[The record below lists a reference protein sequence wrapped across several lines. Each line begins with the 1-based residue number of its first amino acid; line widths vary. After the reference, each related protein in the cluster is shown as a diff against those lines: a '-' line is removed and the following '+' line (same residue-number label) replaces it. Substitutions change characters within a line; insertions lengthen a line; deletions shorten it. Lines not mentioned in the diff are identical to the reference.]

1 MELSTV
7 KEVKQLEE
15 RLIGMM
21 QRSDLELQAM
31 KLQETP
37 LEDKTQRELILED
50 MNARLKDMRE
60 IMLLLYKLN

>member
-15 RLIGMM
+15 QLIVMM
-21 QRSDLELQAM
+21 QRGDLELQALE
-31 KLQETP
+31 LQKTP
-37 LEDKTQRELILED
+37 LKDKTQRELILED
-50 MNARLKDMRE
+50 MNVRLKDMRE